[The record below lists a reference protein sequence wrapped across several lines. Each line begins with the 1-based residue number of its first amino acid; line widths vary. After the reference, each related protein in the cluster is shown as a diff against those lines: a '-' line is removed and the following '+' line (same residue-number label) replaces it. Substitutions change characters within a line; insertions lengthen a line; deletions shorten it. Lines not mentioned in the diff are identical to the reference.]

1 MLKKLLIIALIFSV
15 FSCKSKSSQKENET
29 VLSEQNEKLRQEQ
42 QQAYQ
47 TLADEQQAALLD
59 KQAQEAAAAKAE
71 EVEVQDRVFFSY
83 DSTDLSDESKKIL
96 TTQAEWLKSDPSIKV
111 IVEGHC
117 DERGTNEYN
126 MALGDRRANAAKAF
140 LVKMGVSRSRI
151 DTISY
156 GEERPQEPGHDES
169 AWSRNR
175 RAAFILL
182 SK

>member
-117 DERGTNEYN
+117 DERGTREYN
-126 MALGDRRANAAKAF
+126 IALGEKRANAVKKF
-140 LVKMGVSRSRI
+140 LITNGVDALKI
-151 DTISY
+151 KTVSY
-156 GEERPQEPGHDES
+156 GKERPAFFGNNEES
-169 AWSRNR
+169 MVKNR
-175 RAAFILL
+175 RAVTVVN
-182 SK
+182 